1 MMKTK
6 PVATT
11 LLVVMAIIFLI
22 AYPQRQDTFWAF
34 YHARIWSGHDWWFG
48 GLVCGNGTLYEAF
61 GDSL

>member
-22 AYPQRQDTFWAF
+22 AYPQRQDMFWAF
-34 YHARIWSGHDWWFG
+34 IMHVSGAAYDRWLG

-61 GDSL
+61 GYSL

>member
-22 AYPQRQDTFWAF
+22 SYPPTARYVLGI
-34 YHARIWSGHDWWFG
+34 YHARIWGRYDRWLG

-61 GDSL
+61 GYSF